1 MVNIFRK
8 LKLSYYDIGYVELLS
23 HLTEVGYIS
32 KEEFENRFNEI
43 NDNK

>member
-1 MVNIFRK
+1 
-8 LKLSYYDIGYVELLS
+8 LLS

-43 NDNK
+43 NDNKW